1 MLAPVVVPKD
11 AFSSVSVSA
20 TPTEQIYWRNGSTV
34 YTNATAFGAVA
45 AGHYA
50 RVEDAMEKMGS
61 GFDAEYTPN
70 KEVVQL
76 YEELYQ
82 RYLRFGRTLE
92 KEGL

>member
-1 MLAPVVVPKD
+1 
-11 AFSSVSVSA
+11 
-20 TPTEQIYWRNGSTV
+20 
-34 YTNATAFGAVA
+34 
-45 AGHYA
+45 
-50 RVEDAMEKMGS
+50 MEKMGA

-82 RYLRFGRTLE
+82 RYLRFGCSME

>member
-1 MLAPVVVPKD
+1 
-11 AFSSVSVSA
+11 
-20 TPTEQIYWRNGSTV
+20 
-34 YTNATAFGAVA
+34 
-45 AGHYA
+45 
-50 RVEDAMEKMGS
+50 MEKMGS

-82 RYLRFGRTLE
+82 RYLRFGRSME

>member
-1 MLAPVVVPKD
+1 M
-11 AFSSVSVSA
+11 
-20 TPTEQIYWRNGSTV
+20 
-34 YTNATAFGAVA
+34 FGAVA